1 MLNKERKD
9 CKDAWIDENDIE
21 HNPAY
26 GPGTDEE
33 INGHWVG
40 EFAMIFEYGEKFKIR
55 FLQHAV
61 RFHKTTPTSFQF
73 AIMHTVKC
81 QYWFSVV
88 QVLVIL
94 VD

>member
-40 EFAMIFEYGEKFKIR
+40 EFAMIFEVEQI
-55 FLQHAV
+55 
-61 RFHKTTPTSFQF
+61 
-73 AIMHTVKC
+73 
-81 QYWFSVV
+81 
-88 QVLVIL
+88 
-94 VD
+94 